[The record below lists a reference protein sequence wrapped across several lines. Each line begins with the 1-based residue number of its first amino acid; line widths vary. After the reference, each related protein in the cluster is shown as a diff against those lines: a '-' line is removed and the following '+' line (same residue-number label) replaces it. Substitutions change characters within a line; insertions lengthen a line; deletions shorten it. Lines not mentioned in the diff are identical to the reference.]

1 MRLGSRFTAIRKK
14 KQGKLWKD
22 WKLAANYYLHGAAK
36 PLYLGIA
43 LADRSD
49 LPRTIRQE
57 LQYLGIFIVFL
68 FFILALSK
76 QRLVKEYFI
85 KF

>member
-1 MRLGSRFTAIRKK
+1 MRLKAKNLESKNRNKK
-14 KQGKLWKD
+14 KKTRQIMERLEIGCEL
-22 WKLAANYYLHGAAK
+22 LLHGAAK

-57 LQYLGIFIVFL
+57 LQYLGIFHLFAISGLHIV
-68 FFILALSK
+68 
-76 QRLVKEYFI
+76 
-85 KF
+85 